1 MAPTLTRRRAAT
13 VSEQLAVLAE
23 PHRLLILRHLRR
35 GDQYAGR
42 LARALGISPSLA
54 SHHLAALVDSGLVT
68 RRQSGAFA
76 CFSANREVLLQLH
89 AELGRLMG
97 AVVPTE
103 ALVTAEQC
111 QR

>member
-1 MAPTLTRRRAAT
+1 MQPTLTRRRAVA
-13 VSEQLAVLAE
+13 VAEQLVVLAE

-68 RRQSGAFA
+68 RRQHGPFA
-76 CFSANREVLLQLH
+76 CFAADREALGELH
-89 AELGRLMG
+89 AELGLLMG
-97 AVVPTE
+97 AVVPPE
-103 ALVTAEQC
+103 ALAAAEQC
-111 QR
+111 QT

>member
-1 MAPTLTRRRAAT
+1 MRETATRRRAAT

-42 LARALGISPSLA
+42 LARVLGISPSLA

-68 RRQSGAFA
+68 RRQRGPFA
-76 CFSANREVLLQLH
+76 CFAANRDALVELH
-89 AELGRLMG
+89 TELGRLMG
-97 AVVPTE
+97 ALVPSE
-103 ALVTAEQC
+103 ALAGAEQC
-111 QR
+111 ET